1 VDNFFFFF
9 GKPNHRFWESN
20 LSDTITQKITQIFMT
35 FCRKNGQG
43 IILFE
48 LKHEEIGLCLFVWWC
63 YTIFNIISVISGAQF
78 YWWRKSEDLEKT
90 TDLSQVT
97 DKLYHIMLY
106 TSHWSL
112 FELTSVVIGTDFIGR
127 CESNYH
133 TMTART
139 SPKLDCK
146 IVTYRCA
153 I

>member
-1 VDNFFFFF
+1 MWTIFFFF

-48 LKHEEIGLCLFVWWC
+48 LKHEEIGLCLLDGVTPFSTLFQL
-63 YTIFNIISVISGAQF
+63 YRGAQF
-78 YWWRKSEDLEKT
+78 YWWRKSEDLKKT
-90 TDLSQVT
+90 TDLSHVT

-133 TMTART
+133 TITART